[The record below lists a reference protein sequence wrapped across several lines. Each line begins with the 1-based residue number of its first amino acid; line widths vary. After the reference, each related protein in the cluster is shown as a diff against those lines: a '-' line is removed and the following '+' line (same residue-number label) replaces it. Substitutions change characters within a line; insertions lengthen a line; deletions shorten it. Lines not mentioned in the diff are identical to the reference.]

1 MLLLMLLLTHGC
13 SFRVGASVPVG
24 LARTSVQEEEE
35 EDQLQIQRTMRH
47 VLQSQSLSLRVFT
60 LTRAGLGR
68 RLEVSYVHTGHG
80 RLVEVSLLVSGVMTA
95 AGRADGLPQAGRRDL
110 RLVREERSL
119 GVEDVVGRVVEEVL
133 QLARVHPAVS
143 LQQIRKVRRC

>member
-1 MLLLMLLLTHGC
+1 M
-13 SFRVGASVPVG
+13 
-24 LARTSVQEEEE
+24 
-35 EDQLQIQRTMRH
+35 
-47 VLQSQSLSLRVFT
+47 FT
-60 LTRAGLGR
+60 PG
-68 RLEVSYVHTGHG
+68 TGVC
-80 RLVEVSLLVSGVMTA
+80 LVEVSLLVSGVMTA